1 MATKVLKDETRGEEE
16 EEDHFRKRRNA
27 ILKRQRYY
35 TVHCS
40 LFVCVFIFS
49 SVCHYV

>member
-40 LFVCVFIFS
+40 LFVCVCFS
-49 SVCHYV
+49 SVCQYI